1 MNISQWPLQERPRE
15 KLLQMGAENLS
26 DAELLAIL
34 LRHGVKG
41 KSALDIARELYKE
54 YDGLNGLFSLDYKN
68 FSKIHGLG
76 LAKFAQLKASQEL
89 SRRYLQENLK
99 RQGKITNIE
108 DVKEYVMSQLKG
120 CDQEI
125 FAVLFL
131 DNRHRIICFEKVFY
145 GTIHGA
151 SIYPREIVKRA
162 LYHNAAA
169 VIFAHNHPSGIAE
182 PSEADRSITERL
194 IDALSLVEV
203 RVLDHVIVAGNDI
216 CSFIEQQLI

>member
-15 KLLQMGAENLS
+15 KLLQMGAEKLS

-41 KSALDIARELYKE
+41 KSALDVAREIYQTNG
-54 YDGLNGLFSLDYKN
+54 GLIGLFALDYQQ

-76 LAKFAQLKASQEL
+76 LAKFAQLKAAQEL
-89 SRRYLQENLK
+89 SRRYLQEDLK
-99 RQGKITNIE
+99 RQGKITNIA
-108 DVKEYVMSQLKG
+108 DVKIYILSQLKD
-120 CDQEI
+120 CAQEV

-131 DNRHRIICFEKVFY
+131 DNRHRIICFEKIFY

-169 VIFAHNHPSGIAE
+169 VIFAHNHPSGISE
-182 PSEADRSITERL
+182 P
-194 IDALSLVEV
+194 
-203 RVLDHVIVAGNDI
+203 
-216 CSFIEQQLI
+216 